1 MLPAVTEWEDIEKL
15 RNERETLGFFITG
28 HPLDKYAARLFG
40 VVSLT
45 TESLKNRQHQ
55 ERVKLAGV
63 IHSLKLKNNK
73 KGDRYATF
81 NFEDKDG
88 VVEVIVWPESYRKHE
103 AAIHADQPVCLSG
116 VLDVDEERFQIIADE
131 VVPLES
137 VATEEVQQ
145 IHIQVPSDVT
155 TKEDLLALREVLQ
168 QHQGNCRAFLH
179 LMRPDYSET
188 VIALPHGLN
197 VAPSRSML
205 VAIERLFGSGVASFR

>member
-1 MLPAVTEWEDIEKL
+1 MGDRKAAGGGNCPIRLFGASNGVNGDGRPMPPAVTEWEGIEKL
-15 RNERETLGFFITG
+15 RNESVRLGFFITG

-103 AAIHADQPVCLSG
+103 AAIHADQPVLF
-116 VLDVDEERFQIIADE
+116 ER
-131 VVPLES
+131 
-137 VATEEVQQ
+137 
-145 IHIQVPSDVT
+145 
-155 TKEDLLALREVLQ
+155 
-168 QHQGNCRAFLH
+168 
-179 LMRPDYSET
+179 RP
-188 VIALPHGLN
+188 
-197 VAPSRSML
+197 
-205 VAIERLFGSGVASFR
+205 